1 MKNKVKKI
9 FLMILLCNI
18 VVLIVPFYTHAAQ
31 KGWVKVGKTYRYRV
45 QSSYVK
51 NRVKKIKGKY
61 YYFDKK
67 GLRKSGWMNYK
78 GHRYYFDKKTGEAYV
93 GKHKIK
99 KNSYI
104 FRKTGRL
111 VVKTGEYRQGNKK
124 YFIGETGKV
133 LIGNRKIKG
142 KWYYFD
148 GQGNKEELPTKHT
161 IESGIIT
168 TNLETSQ
175 LKRQTL
181 DGYHLQN
188 CNKLM
193 IVAHPDDESLW
204 GGGHLLDKGYFV
216 VCLTNGNNTVRRS
229 EFYAALKEYGCQGIM
244 FSYPDL
250 ERGKRSDW
258 SNYSD
263 IIAKDL
269 NVLLT
274 YKRWDIM
281 IATHNP
287 KGEYGHI
294 QHRMT
299 SKLVTEVYRC
309 NYKGLNRL
317 YYFGKY
323 YKWNQLSQVENGLI
337 SLSKDKLNRKI
348 QIINTV
354 YKSQDVKWDRHMM
367 KYENWIAFQDWKEK
381 N

>member
-274 YKRWDIM
+274 YKRWDM

-294 QHRMT
+294 
-299 SKLVTEVYRC
+299 
-309 NYKGLNRL
+309 
-317 YYFGKY
+317 
-323 YKWNQLSQVENGLI
+323 
-337 SLSKDKLNRKI
+337 
-348 QIINTV
+348 
-354 YKSQDVKWDRHMM
+354 
-367 KYENWIAFQDWKEK
+367 
-381 N
+381 

>member
-1 MKNKVKKI
+1 M
-9 FLMILLCNI
+9 
-18 VVLIVPFYTHAAQ
+18 
-31 KGWVKVGKTYRYRV
+31 
-45 QSSYVK
+45 
-51 NRVKKIKGKY
+51 
-61 YYFDKK
+61 D
-67 GLRKSGWMNYK
+67 
-78 GHRYYFDKKTGEAYV
+78 
-93 GKHKIK
+93 
-99 KNSYI
+99 
-104 FRKTGRL
+104 
-111 VVKTGEYRQGNKK
+111 
-124 YFIGETGKV
+124 
-133 LIGNRKIKG
+133 
-142 KWYYFD
+142 
-148 GQGNKEELPTKHT
+148 
-161 IESGIIT
+161 
-168 TNLETSQ
+168 
-175 LKRQTL
+175 
-181 DGYHLQN
+181 LQN

-274 YKRWDIM
+274 YKRWDM

>member
-274 YKRWDIM
+274 YKRWDM

-317 YYFGKY
+317 QYFGKY

>member
-1 MKNKVKKI
+1 MKNDKRGENMKNKVKKI

-67 GLRKSGWMNYK
+67 GLRKSGWVNYK

-204 GGGHLLDKGYFV
+204 GGGHLLDKGYF
-216 VCLTNGNNTVRRS
+216 
-229 EFYAALKEYGCQGIM
+229 
-244 FSYPDL
+244 
-250 ERGKRSDW
+250 
-258 SNYSD
+258 
-263 IIAKDL
+263 
-269 NVLLT
+269 
-274 YKRWDIM
+274 
-281 IATHNP
+281 
-287 KGEYGHI
+287 GEYGHI

>member
-188 CNKLM
+188 
-193 IVAHPDDESLW
+193 
-204 GGGHLLDKGYFV
+204 
-216 VCLTNGNNTVRRS
+216 
-229 EFYAALKEYGCQGIM
+229 
-244 FSYPDL
+244 
-250 ERGKRSDW
+250 
-258 SNYSD
+258 
-263 IIAKDL
+263 
-269 NVLLT
+269 
-274 YKRWDIM
+274 
-281 IATHNP
+281 
-287 KGEYGHI
+287 
-294 QHRMT
+294 
-299 SKLVTEVYRC
+299 
-309 NYKGLNRL
+309 
-317 YYFGKY
+317 
-323 YKWNQLSQVENGLI
+323 
-337 SLSKDKLNRKI
+337 
-348 QIINTV
+348 
-354 YKSQDVKWDRHMM
+354 
-367 KYENWIAFQDWKEK
+367 
-381 N
+381 

>member
-51 NRVKKIKGKY
+51 NRVK
-61 YYFDKK
+61 
-67 GLRKSGWMNYK
+67 
-78 GHRYYFDKKTGEAYV
+78 
-93 GKHKIK
+93 
-99 KNSYI
+99 
-104 FRKTGRL
+104 
-111 VVKTGEYRQGNKK
+111 
-124 YFIGETGKV
+124 
-133 LIGNRKIKG
+133 KIKG

-274 YKRWDIM
+274 YKRWDM

>member
-142 KWYYFD
+142 RIT
-148 GQGNKEELPTKHT
+148 NKAY
-161 IESGIIT
+161 
-168 TNLETSQ
+168 N
-175 LKRQTL
+175 
-181 DGYHLQN
+181 
-188 CNKLM
+188 
-193 IVAHPDDESLW
+193 
-204 GGGHLLDKGYFV
+204 
-216 VCLTNGNNTVRRS
+216 
-229 EFYAALKEYGCQGIM
+229 
-244 FSYPDL
+244 
-250 ERGKRSDW
+250 
-258 SNYSD
+258 
-263 IIAKDL
+263 
-269 NVLLT
+269 
-274 YKRWDIM
+274 
-281 IATHNP
+281 
-287 KGEYGHI
+287 
-294 QHRMT
+294 
-299 SKLVTEVYRC
+299 
-309 NYKGLNRL
+309 
-317 YYFGKY
+317 
-323 YKWNQLSQVENGLI
+323 
-337 SLSKDKLNRKI
+337 
-348 QIINTV
+348 
-354 YKSQDVKWDRHMM
+354 
-367 KYENWIAFQDWKEK
+367 
-381 N
+381 

>member
-1 MKNKVKKI
+1 MKNDKRGENMKNKVKKI

-67 GLRKSGWMNYK
+67 GLRKSGWVNYK

-269 NVLLT
+269 NILLT
-274 YKRWDIM
+274 YKRWDM

-294 QHRMT
+294 
-299 SKLVTEVYRC
+299 
-309 NYKGLNRL
+309 
-317 YYFGKY
+317 
-323 YKWNQLSQVENGLI
+323 
-337 SLSKDKLNRKI
+337 
-348 QIINTV
+348 
-354 YKSQDVKWDRHMM
+354 
-367 KYENWIAFQDWKEK
+367 
-381 N
+381 